1 MLWVSAPHCGDGHNW
16 LCNYSTVLTFCQRL
30 SMVTRRVRHSSRTI
44 RTHPCVKEVD
54 KRVNFPIFRGIAL
67 WTMVDNS
74 TLPGRV

>member
-1 MLWVSAPHCGDGHNW
+1 MLWLSAPHCGVFHNW

-30 SMVTRRVRHSSRTI
+30 SMVGRRAGLTGGTI

-67 WTMVDNS
+67 WTAVDK
-74 TLPGRV
+74 PREA